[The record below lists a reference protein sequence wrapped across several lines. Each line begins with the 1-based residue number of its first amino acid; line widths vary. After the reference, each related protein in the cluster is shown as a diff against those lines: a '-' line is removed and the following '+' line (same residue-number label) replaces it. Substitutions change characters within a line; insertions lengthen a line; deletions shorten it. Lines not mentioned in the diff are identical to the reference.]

1 MCGMN
6 TIKRLRERLGVT
18 QTALGEA
25 IGCTQ
30 GNIGHYEQ
38 GQTMPPLVARK
49 FINFAKTKG
58 VVFSFDDIYAPD
70 PDTPK
75 RAKDVP
81 AAGADQLR
89 VEKPIGLKKAQI
101 KLVQPEAQ
109 DH

>member
-1 MCGMN
+1 MN

-49 FINFAKTKG
+49 FINFARSKG

-70 PDTPK
+70 TDAPQ
-75 RAKDVP
+75 RRENV
-81 AAGADQLR
+81 AGAGAQQLGP
-89 VEKPIGLKKAQI
+89 VKPASVKKT
-101 KLVQPEAQ
+101 KVQALEAEAQ
-109 DH
+109 HD